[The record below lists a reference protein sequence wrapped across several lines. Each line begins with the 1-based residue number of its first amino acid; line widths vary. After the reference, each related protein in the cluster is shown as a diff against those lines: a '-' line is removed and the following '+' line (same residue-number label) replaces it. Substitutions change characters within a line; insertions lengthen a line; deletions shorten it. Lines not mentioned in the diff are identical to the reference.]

1 MAEEKEAEGKDE
13 ENKDDEEEEEESE
26 SESESDEEGGQSD
39 PRIPDDLSNEARSWC
54 RRYFNGD
61 LMYGRY
67 FEKAKDRSPLEIEEM
82 KKKRTWQIKI
92 SNIKFLNQHER
103 KDPFLRINVGW
114 DFEPIKCYK
123 PGPRKQDKEGK
134 LLPRESEI
142 RTFGDV
148 GAEFLTEYI
157 TNVEKEQIAEYAT
170 EINAKIKM
178 SYFDLYSKSVN
189 IEFWDWNCC
198 APHEYIAR
206 GTKPLMEI
214 ATGNVSVT
222 LPIQHMVKGK
232 RRSVLQDVGQVFC
245 TLVFQEVCRYELSFI
260 NWQAKLRRK
269 YLPNKLRGY
278 NFPYI
283 KMRLGRVWATSQ
295 TAKSKAE
302 YFESDR
308 EDQILTKPFKNIGS
322 LRYFGTRIGLEQE
335 ALKVWVYDKTGVLPG
350 SATLIG
356 AGDLPLLGA
365 ANGGTLSARLCWE
378 MPKSKGK
385 IEVERLHDSGEVRG
399 SVDVDSSSSPLWR
412 EFAQTGDLNP
422 PELRLY
428 PPFWYSYLCI
438 KIVSASNLIGADD
451 SGVSDPYFVCSWGDS
466 KMQTAVHMGTTD
478 PYYDEVSVFC
488 CVLCC
493 GELWRVACHVFV
505 KK

>member
-1 MAEEKEAEGKDE
+1 
-13 ENKDDEEEEEESE
+13 
-26 SESESDEEGGQSD
+26 
-39 PRIPDDLSNEARSWC
+39 
-54 RRYFNGD
+54 
-61 LMYGRY
+61 
-67 FEKAKDRSPLEIEEM
+67 
-82 KKKRTWQIKI
+82 
-92 SNIKFLNQHER
+92 
-103 KDPFLRINVGW
+103 
-114 DFEPIKCYK
+114 
-123 PGPRKQDKEGK
+123 
-134 LLPRESEI
+134 
-142 RTFGDV
+142 
-148 GAEFLTEYI
+148 
-157 TNVEKEQIAEYAT
+157 
-170 EINAKIKM
+170 
-178 SYFDLYSKSVN
+178 
-189 IEFWDWNCC
+189 
-198 APHEYIAR
+198 
-206 GTKPLMEI
+206 
-214 ATGNVSVT
+214 
-222 LPIQHMVKGK
+222 MVKGK

-488 CVLCC
+488 FVLCC
-493 GELWRVACHVFV
+493 GE
-505 KK
+505 